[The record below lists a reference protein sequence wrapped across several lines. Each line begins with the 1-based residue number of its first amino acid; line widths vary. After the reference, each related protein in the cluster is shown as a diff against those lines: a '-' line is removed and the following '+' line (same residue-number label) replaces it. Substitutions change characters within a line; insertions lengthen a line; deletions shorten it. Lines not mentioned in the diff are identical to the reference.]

1 MNTISLEISVPSDL
15 PALLRV
21 SQQELAQEVRQ
32 WMALE
37 LFRNRKIS
45 AGKAAEVAG
54 VSLAE
59 FMEMT
64 RQQGIVWVDYTA
76 EELETELREAM
87 ALGQA
92 TRQGKL

>member
-1 MNTISLEISVPSDL
+1 MNTISLEINVPSDL

-21 SQQELAQEVRQ
+21 SQQELAQEVQQ

-37 LFRNRKIS
+37 LFRSRKIS

-64 RQQGIVWVDYTA
+64 RQHSMVWVDYTA
-76 EELETELREAM
+76 EEL
-87 ALGQA
+87 
-92 TRQGKL
+92 